1 MITEQVNYGTVASG
15 LANCKKLDENDALY
29 IAKYLLTGYADIL
42 RSGNEWNGTT
52 NDIEVVESGMK
63 LSWNYTIPSNIES
76 SNTFP

>member
-29 IAKYLLTGYADIL
+29 IAKYLLTGYADVL

-52 NDIEVVESGMK
+52 NDI
-63 LSWNYTIPSNIES
+63 
-76 SNTFP
+76 